1 MVKHLVWHDVKQNL
15 RPVKVLLFL
24 ALAMYLAYKEVE
36 GPSTPESSESSNVQG
51 ALTLHNWWTFTL
63 IPLAAGLM
71 GASLAAERRG
81 GVTLTILSRGV
92 TRGQYV
98 VSKLLG
104 AAVSS
109 ALIIALMIAG
119 FYVLVVSMWPLGRC
133 THIGNEWNPGP
144 YQVLYLQNPLAHDM
158 LVASMLITASAA
170 LSLIGVLAGLVVANE
185 YVAMAAPPIF
195 TILFT
200 ILMRRVTDALNPEN
214 YIGLRYDV
222 YVPPSLVLYAPYYY
236 WTTFSLIITMICQRI
251 FARKEI
257 A

>member
-1 MVKHLVWHDVKQNL
+1 MVKHLVWHDVKRNL

-36 GPSTPESSESSNVQG
+36 GPRNPETANVQG
-51 ALTLHNWWTFTL
+51 ALTLHYWWTFTL

-92 TRGQYV
+92 TRVQYV

-104 AAVSS
+104 AAASS
-109 ALIIALMIAG
+109 TVMIALTIAG
-119 FYVLVVSMWPLGRC
+119 FYILVASMWPWGRC
-133 THIGNEWNPGP
+133 THIGNAWNPGP

-170 LSLIGVLAGLVVANE
+170 LSVIGVLAGLMVANE

-200 ILMRRVTDALNPEN
+200 ILMRRVSETLNPEN
-214 YIGLRYDV
+214 YISLTYDV
-222 YVPPSLVLYAPYYY
+222 EVPRWLVLYAPFHY
-236 WTTFSLIITMICQRI
+236 WGMFSLIIAIVCLRI

>member
-24 ALAMYLAYKEVE
+24 ALAMYLAYKEVG
-36 GPSTPESSESSNVQG
+36 GPGASDYAYVQG
-51 ALTLHNWWTFTL
+51 ALTNYNWWTFTL

-104 AAVSS
+104 AAASS

-119 FYVLVVSMWPLGRC
+119 FYVLVASMWPLGRC
-133 THIGNEWNPGP
+133 TAVGNEWDPGP

-158 LVASMLITASAA
+158 LVASMLITAGAA

-200 ILMRRVTDALNPEN
+200 VLMRNVTDALNPES
-214 YIGLRYDV
+214 YIGLWYAG

-236 WTTFSLIITMICQRI
+236 WSTFSLIIAMICQRI
-251 FARKEI
+251 LARKEI